1 MSKKGN
7 KKPESLQKELKK
19 ELKKEAEEYAIKH
32 PKTFSE
38 MLKKRAFERKQKHLK
53 RLEDGKTEA
62 KSPGGKADRKG
73 QGEAD

>member
-7 KKPESLQKELKK
+7 KKPESLQK

-62 KSPGGKADRKG
+62 KSSGGKADRKG